1 MDTTDIVHNLKKYKI
16 PRKKHRVKF
25 IVTLSLVKIFFLIF
39 YLFIF
44 GCIGSLLQSTG
55 FSL

>member
-55 FSL
+55 LSL

>member
-1 MDTTDIVHNLKKYKI
+1 MNTAAIVHDLKKYKI

-44 GCIGSLLQSTG
+44 GCIGSLLQSMG